1 MGAPATAADTNS
13 QRYVQDTP
21 PIWNGAEPER
31 ELEPYLK
38 LLEGWLTTTRVAKA
52 QQGMMILQYA
62 QGDLK
67 LLINELTVQELT
79 QESAGH
85 DILDK

>member
-1 MGAPATAADTNS
+1 M
-13 QRYVQDTP
+13 
-21 PIWNGAEPER
+21 
-31 ELEPYLK
+31 
-38 LLEGWLTTTRVAKA
+38 AKA